1 MKTFFIYAVALL
13 CLAGCGGSHNEAHHH
28 DADEH
33 EENSSIVHFSTRMM
47 SKVDFAVESVRK
59 EVFGQVIHTVGQ
71 IQPRAGAET
80 AVVAA
85 TSGVITYAGDDIAEG
100 CRVEKG
106 QSIFYIESGGMAD
119 NNMQVRLATARSE
132 YELAAQTL
140 ERKRLLSE
148 QNIVSKAEL
157 EQAES
162 DFERKEAVYNAL
174 NRNFSEGRQLV
185 TAPKSGFISG
195 LMSGNGHFVEAG
207 DVVAHIVQPGSIQV
221 VAEVQPRYF
230 EYLKDIDDIVY
241 GPLDSQ
247 ERYSM
252 NGQGGH
258 VVSYGRAVS
267 QGSPLIP
274 VTFAVNPMAGVP
286 SGAFIDVFISCKGG
300 DEVLTVPAGAIVE
313 EMGSLSVYVQTE
325 PEHFEKRPVTVGVTD
340 GRRVS
345 ILSGLSE
352 GEQIVS
358 RGAIYVKLAG
368 AGGKLDAHAGHVH

>member
-1 MKTFFIYAVALL
+1 MKAYIICAAALL
-13 CLAGCGGSHNEAHHH
+13 CLAACGNNHDEAHHH

-33 EENSSIVHFSTRMM
+33 EENSNIVHFSTLMM
-47 SKVDFAVESVRK
+47 SKVDFAVDSVRK
-59 EVFGQVIHTVGQ
+59 ELFGQVIHTVGQ
-71 IQPRAGAET
+71 IQPRVGAET

-85 TSGVITYAGDDIAEG
+85 TSGIITYVGGNLAEG
-100 CRVEKG
+100 CLVEKG
-106 QSIFYIESGGMAD
+106 QGIFYIESGGMAD

-157 EQAES
+157 ERAKS

-185 TAPKSGFISG
+185 TAPKSGYISG
-195 LMSGNGHFVEAG
+195 LMFGNGHFVEAG
-207 DVVAHIVQPGSIQV
+207 EVVAHIVQPGSIQI

-241 GPLDSQ
+241 SPLNSQ

-252 NGQGGH
+252 NEQGGH
-258 VVSYGRAVS
+258 VVSYGRVVS
-267 QGSPLIP
+267 QDSPLIP
-274 VTFAVNPMAGVP
+274 VTFTINPMDGVP
-286 SGAFIDVFISCKGG
+286 SGAFIDVFIRCKGG
-300 DEVLTVPAGAIVE
+300 SEVMTVPAGAVVE

-325 PEHFEKRPVTVGVTD
+325 PEHFEKRQVTVGVTD

-345 ILSGLSE
+345 ISSGLFE

-358 RGAIYVKLAG
+358 RGAVYVKLAG